1 MGPPKQTF
9 KRTAVQKLALDCQKH
24 RFGQLTYRFASAL
37 RIALPT
43 PLLSA
48 LLCQPFVMLF
58 AHPEHYHWAKMAHN
72 NSPLISY

>member
-1 MGPPKQTF
+1 MGSPKQTF

-58 AHPEHYHWAKMAHN
+58 AHPERYHWGQN
-72 NSPLISY
+72 GPQQFPLITY